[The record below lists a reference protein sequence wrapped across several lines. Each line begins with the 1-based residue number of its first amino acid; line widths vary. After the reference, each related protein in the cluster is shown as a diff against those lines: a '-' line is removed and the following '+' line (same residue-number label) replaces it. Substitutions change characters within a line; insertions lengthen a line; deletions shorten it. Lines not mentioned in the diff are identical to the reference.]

1 MNDIFEITIIGRGGQ
16 GSKTTSEV
24 IASTALR
31 FGKYMQAFSEYGAER
46 SWAPINSYVRIAD
59 KPISIHSTIVDPD
72 LTVIMDD
79 SLIEMAACNRPD
91 SMLIVNTTKT
101 PHQIRELLGLKT
113 GRVFTVNSTG
123 ISIEVIGKNIPNTPT
138 AGAISKVAGE
148 HIVKKEQLEKE
159 LRDKLEKKIGREM
172 MDKNIVCLNRGYDEV
187 KEG

>member
-1 MNDIFEITIIGRGGQ
+1 MKDIFEITIIGRGGQ

-46 SWAPINSYVRIAD
+46 SGAPMNSYVRISD
-59 KPISIHSTIVDPD
+59 KPITIHATIIDAD

-79 SLIEMAACNRPD
+79 SLIEMAMCKRPD
-91 SMLIVNTTKT
+91 AMLVVNTAKT
-101 PHQIRELLGLKT
+101 PAQIREILGMKT
-113 GRVFTVNSTG
+113 GRVFTVNSTA
-123 ISIEVIGKNIPNTPT
+123 ISIEVMGVNIPNTPT
-138 AGAISKVAGE
+138 AGAISKAAGE

-159 LRDKLEKKIGREM
+159 LRDKLEKKIGREA
-172 MDKNIVCLNRGYDEV
+172 MDKNIICLNRGYNEV

>member
-1 MNDIFEITIIGRGGQ
+1 MKDIFEITIIGRGGQ

-46 SWAPINSYVRIAD
+46 SGAPMNSYVRISD
-59 KPISIHSTIVDPD
+59 KPITIHSTIIDAD

-79 SLIEMAACNRPD
+79 SLIEMASCRRPD
-91 SMLIVNTTKT
+91 AMLVVNTSKS
-101 PHQIRELLGLKT
+101 PQQIRELIGLKT
-113 GRVFTVNSTG
+113 GRVFTVNSTA
-123 ISIEVIGKNIPNTPT
+123 ISIEVMGVNIPNTPT
-138 AGAISKVAGE
+138 AGAISKAVGE

-159 LRDKLEKKIGREM
+159 LRAKLEKKIGKEA
-172 MDKNIVCLNRGYDEV
+172 MDKNIICLNRGYNEV